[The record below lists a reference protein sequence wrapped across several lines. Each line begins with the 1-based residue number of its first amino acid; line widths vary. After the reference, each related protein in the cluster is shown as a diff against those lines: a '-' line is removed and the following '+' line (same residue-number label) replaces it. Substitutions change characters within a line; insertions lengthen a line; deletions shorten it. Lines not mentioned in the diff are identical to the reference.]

1 MDTHVLVLCASPTSG
16 SQWEQLRLPA
26 GLEATPSNVAHAL
39 AVRTPASWE
48 VEKTSQFTFRARR
61 KAPNACRAHCKESTP
76 LLDET
81 RHLLAKAQDA
91 LDKCTKS
98 HDELMK
104 RLDALQAEN
113 AMFREFFIDH
123 LKTNIENLESRHTKR
138 VRMEAAD
145 IILRDLNDVVFAQDS
160 EAIRFLQSRGYD
172 HIIQLLRV
180 GVESLSDSD
189 EHLVSSVNST
199 LADPSEESQS
209 RPCFTSTV
217 HQVLQEGGPE
227 GLLSI
232 SEDLESSRALGRQ
245 LDQLRAQLQRFTET
259 AGPLAT

>member
-16 SQWEQLRLPA
+16 NQWEQLRLPA

-39 AVRTPASWE
+39 AARTPASWE
-48 VEKTSQFTFRARR
+48 VERTGQFTFRARR
-61 KAPNACRAHCKESTP
+61 TPNTGRACYKESTP

-104 RLDALQAEN
+104 RLDTLRAEN

-123 LKTNIENLESRHTKR
+123 LKTNIENLESGHTKR

-145 IILRDLNDVVFAQDS
+145 IILRHLDDVVFAQDS
-160 EAIRFLQSRGYD
+160 EAIRCLQSQGYD

-199 LADPSEESQS
+199 LVAPSEESQS
-209 RPCFTSTV
+209 RPCHTSTV
-217 HQVLQEGGPE
+217 DQMLQEGGPE

-232 SEDLESSRALGRQ
+232 SEDPESSRALGRQ
-245 LDQLRAQLQRFTET
+245 LDRLRAQLQRFTET
-259 AGPLAT
+259 AGPWAT